1 MRVGDKNKN
10 LWSNKGTT
18 HKEKYTNKPLFYN
31 TDPEEMYGDGGGG
44 QYYAYEG
51 FPQMQQQ

>member
-51 FPQMQQQ
+51 FPQMQ